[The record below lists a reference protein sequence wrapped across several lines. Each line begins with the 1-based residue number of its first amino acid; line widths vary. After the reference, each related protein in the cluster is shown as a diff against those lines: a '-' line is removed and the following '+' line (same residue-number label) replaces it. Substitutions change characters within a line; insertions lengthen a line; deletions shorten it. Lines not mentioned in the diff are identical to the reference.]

1 MIASSG
7 GYQRIFVA
15 LLLCFSAIV
24 ALPLH
29 AQVPAPSADRAAFSV
44 LVIEATKAPVPRID
58 PRLNDLKTQLAALH
72 RDFNVFSLVREQTLT
87 LATGGRGVVKLLGT
101 AEFSIEFLGFTPG
114 NVQRARHK
122 VTMPGVTMTRSVAPG
137 GRTLDVV
144 PGSDRLT
151 VIATTVG
158 KSPEIKLL

>member
-1 MIASSG
+1 MIAAIAH
-7 GYQRIFVA
+7 YRRVLLA
-15 LLLCFSAIV
+15 LLLFCAAAIP
-24 ALPLH
+24 LPLQ
-29 AQVPAPSADRAAFSV
+29 AQAPSPSADRAAFNV
-44 LVIEATKAPVPRID
+44 LVIEATKAAAPHID
-58 PRLNDLKTQLAALH
+58 PRLNDLKAQLAALH

-87 LATGGRGVVKLLGT
+87 LAAGGRGVVKLLGA

-151 VIATTVG
+151 VIATMVG
-158 KSPEIKLL
+158 KSP